1 MIVMNKTTAVNDFK
15 WVIKLLDSS
24 ESKEHM
30 DTTLKCF
37 TLWENKH
44 VDKSLTTND
53 KKIITELRSKFWSKF
68 KNKISCIGT
77 FNI

>member
-1 MIVMNKTTAVNDFK
+1 MNRTTAVNDFK

-53 KKIITELRSKFWSKF
+53 KRMITELRSNFWAKFR
-68 KNKISCIGT
+68 NKISNIGT
-77 FNI
+77 FNL

>member
-1 MIVMNKTTAVNDFK
+1 MITMNRTTAVNDFK

-44 VDKSLTTND
+44 VDKSLTTID
-53 KKIITELRSKFWSKF
+53 KRMITELRSNFWAKFR
-68 KNKISCIGT
+68 NKISNIGT
-77 FNI
+77 FNL